1 MQNYLKH
8 LRRRALGNC
17 LRFNAGSKLGAEIIG
32 RALQFLL
39 AYLAQRAL
47 GPAGYGD
54 FTYALSVG
62 IVLSPLTDLG
72 VQLIVT
78 REIARNP
85 AQADR
90 ITGAGLI
97 LKLALTLLAGLIL
110 ISIGLA
116 RPIELQIATI
126 VLGLALIFNSFVEF
140 FGYALRGLQ
149 RVEFDAAFT
158 LFLRLLTVSL
168 GLGALSLNLGLGGLT
183 VAYFISGLI
192 AAVISYLVLRRR
204 FFTPALKIDWGINW
218 QLLKSALP
226 LGGAIVCSILYTRS
240 AIFLLDALK
249 GSTAVGLYAVAQKLT
264 EPLAIFPAAI
274 LAAVFPAF
282 SQALTGDID
291 RAKWLRRRTVW
302 LLSSAGLAI
311 AVAGFVGGAQ
321 LIEFLYRD
329 QYAGSTI
336 ALQLLALATLFTF
349 INYALT
355 HFLVALNLQRWL
367 LLFNLCLLLLNV
379 VLCLSFIPPL
389 GATGAA
395 LATLFSEGLLSA
407 LCIITLVRHPLNDKT
422 LRRLNS
428 EIVNQH

>member
-1 MQNYLKH
+1 MTHSPALFV
-8 LRRRALGNC
+8 RR
-17 LRFNAGSKLGAEIIG
+17 LRFNAGSKLSAEIIG

-39 AYLAQRAL
+39 AYLAQRSL

-72 VQLIVT
+72 MQLIVT

-90 ITGAGLI
+90 LTGTGLI
-97 LKLALTLLAGLIL
+97 LKLALAALAGLIL
-110 ISIGLA
+110 IAIGLA

-158 LFLRLLTVSL
+158 LVLRLLTVGL
-168 GLGALSLNLGLGGLT
+168 GLGALSLNLGLGGLIA
-183 VAYFISGLI
+183 AYFISGLTT
-192 AAVISYLVLRRR
+192 AVISYLILSHR
-204 FFTPALKIDWGINW
+204 FFRPNLKIDWAANW

-226 LGGAIVCSILYTRS
+226 LGGAIVFSILYTRM
-240 AIFLLDALK
+240 AIFLLDALQ
-249 GSTAVGLYAVAQKLT
+249 GSTAVGLYGVAQKLT

-302 LLSSAGLAI
+302 LLLGAGLAI
-311 AVAGFVGGAQ
+311 ALAGLNGGPW
-321 LIEFLYRD
+321 LINFLYRD
-329 QYAGSTI
+329 QYAGSVS
-336 ALQLLALATLFTF
+336 ALQLLAVATIFTF
-349 INYALT
+349 VNYALT

-367 LLFNLCLLLLNV
+367 MLFNLGLLLLNAA
-379 VLCLSFIPPL
+379 LCLTFIPPL
-389 GATGAA
+389 GPAGAA
-395 LATLFSEGLLSA
+395 LAVLLCEGVLST
-407 LCIITLVRHPLNDKT
+407 LCIITLVRHPLH
-422 LRRLNS
+422 RFRS
-428 EIVNQH
+428 Q

>member
-1 MQNYLKH
+1 MQNYPKPTQ
-8 LRRRALGNC
+8 RRALGNR
-17 LRFNAGSKLGAEIIG
+17 LRLNVGSKLGAELLG

-72 VQLIVT
+72 VQLMVT
-78 REIARNP
+78 REIARDP

-90 ITGAGLI
+90 LTGAGLI

-110 ISIGLA
+110 IAIGLS

-126 VLGLALIFNSFVEF
+126 VMGLALIFNSFVEF

-158 LFLRLLTVSL
+158 LLLRLLTVGL

-183 VAYFISGLI
+183 AAYFSSGLI
-192 AAVISYLVLRRR
+192 AAIISYLVLRRK
-204 FFTPALKIDWGINW
+204 FFTPTLKIDWPINR

-249 GSTAVGLYAVAQKLT
+249 GSTVVGLYAVAQKLT

-282 SQALTGDID
+282 SQALAGDID

-302 LLSSAGLAI
+302 LLAGAGLAI
-311 AVAGFVGGAQ
+311 AVAGFIGGAQ
-321 LIEFLYRD
+321 LIEFLYHE
-329 QYAGSTI
+329 QYAGSTF

-367 LLFNLCLLLLNV
+367 LIFNLGLLLFNAA
-379 VLCLSFIPPL
+379 LCLSFIPLL

-395 LATLFSEGLLSA
+395 LATLLSEVLLGA
-407 LCIITLVRHPLNDKT
+407 LCIITLMRHPLD
-422 LRRLNS
+422 RFNS
-428 EIVNQH
+428 S